1 MENGVAFKRVI
12 VLVNPRSTQIAAA
25 RNRIALIKQLMSHV
39 PVRILELDVD
49 KGRTTT
55 SLLKAKQKQLGKDTL
70 LCIAGGDGT
79 VNSVLKYLMSPDS
92 PKETAQTV
100 ILPLWGGNANDL
112 AHMLN
117 GPAFKNAIPDI
128 LRRGLPVPIRPLC
141 CELVSPAGERS
152 LFIASSYISFGA
164 SGLAARRLNTLLHRN
179 SNWHKVPGGRTVR
192 EALTVLET
200 FARVSEF
207 HITEDGKTTGIY
219 ERIFI
224 NGSRIAKVRP
234 LPLKLTDDAFYKLTI
249 KEKRLKAVVMYL
261 RELFRRPQA
270 EQTREEVSFVCED
283 KAWGQA
289 DGETFH
295 VAAGT
300 KVRVYRLPTP
310 FYALS
315 TRLGERHL

>member
-1 MENGVAFKRVI
+1 MENGVVFKRVI
-12 VLVNPRSTQIAAA
+12 ILVNPRSTQITAA
-25 RNRIALIKQLMSHV
+25 RSRIALLKRLMSHV
-39 PVRILELDVD
+39 PVRIMELDVD
-49 KGRTTT
+49 QGHTTA
-55 SLLKAKQKQLGKDTL
+55 SLLNSEQKHLGKGTL

-79 VNSVLKYLMSPDS
+79 VNSVLKYLMSSDS
-92 PKETAQTV
+92 PKEAAQTV
-100 ILPLWGGNANDL
+100 LLPLWGGNANDL

-128 LRRGLPVPIRPLC
+128 LRRGQRVPIRPLC
-141 CELVSPAGERS
+141 CELNSPAGERT

-164 SGLAARRLNTLLHRN
+164 SGLAARRLNTLLHRG
-179 SNWHKVPGGRTVR
+179 SNWHRVPGGRILR
-192 EALTVLET
+192 ETFTVLET

-207 HITEDGKTTGIY
+207 HITENSKTTGIY

-249 KEKRLKAVVMYL
+249 KEKRFRAVVMYL

-289 DGETFH
+289 DGETFR

-315 TRLGERHL
+315 TKLAERRS